1 MFFLG
6 TRDLYGDQHRNEIVG
21 IYTMLEES
29 NTIGTMGRT
38 TDLTG
43 HFLEPL
49 ARDIKQNIS
58 SNLLV
63 WASPYFVANLTRHP
77 ITVRRTPASAGLL
90 HAYMPHS
97 SNVDWLALFG
107 LLAGVSAVSSY

>member
-1 MFFLG
+1 
-6 TRDLYGDQHRNEIVG
+6 
-21 IYTMLEES
+21 MLEES

-97 SNVDWLALFG
+97 SNMIVDWLALFG